1 MLATALDAEADWN
14 EEDQIFKT
22 FDKIIRTFNITQTA
36 EGDNNGCG
44 RQ

>member
-1 MLATALDAEADWN
+1 MLATALDAETDWN
-14 EEDQIFKT
+14 EGDQIFKT
-22 FDKIIRTFNITQTA
+22 FDKIIRTFNITQIA